1 MLKLSGGGA
10 GAISQKGKI
19 KNQVSSTPLII
30 TGKSI
35 RYMLHHEGNVS
46 ISICNLRGQSL
57 SVLKNVHQTSGIH
70 TVPVFTQSVAKGCY
84 LLNFTVGSFNVQKK
98 IYNF

>member
-35 RYMLHHEGNVS
+35 RYMLHHEGNVP

-57 SVLKNVHQTSGIH
+57 SVLKNVHQTSE
-70 TVPVFTQSVAKGCY
+70 FTLFLFSHKA
-84 LLNFTVGSFNVQKK
+84 LQKDA
-98 IYNF
+98 IF